1 MFDNINQL
9 KELISTPKKV
19 VITTHRGPD
28 GDAIGSSLGL
38 SHFLTGIG
46 HTATVITP
54 NDYASFLHWVPGN
67 NKVIVYEN
75 NETKATQITKSAD
88 VIFLLDFSQIS
99 RIDEFGSIVQSSN
112 AIKVMIDHHHGAD
125 FSLANLVYVDT
136 SSSSTAQLVYELIEA
151 MQMEHLI
158 TKNIA
163 ECLYLGIMTDTG
175 SFKYESTTS
184 KTHEITAKLVK
195 KGIENSKIHDLV
207 YDNSSVN
214 RIKLLEYC
222 LSSRLRIYKEKNSA
236 IISLNAKEL
245 NDFGFKNGDTEGFVN
260 YALAIK
266 GIKFAAFIAE
276 KEGISYFFWM
286 LAIVSFVLAAFSILM
301 APFIRKLM
309 HGVR

>member
-88 VIFLLDFSQIS
+88 LIFLLDFSQIS
-99 RIDEFGSIVQSSN
+99 RIDEFGSIVQSSSAN
-112 AIKVMIDHHHGAD
+112 KVMIDHHHGAD

-136 SSSSTAQLVYELIEA
+136 SSSSTSVVTVLRRTSFSCVERLIR
-151 MQMEHLI
+151 H
-158 TKNIA
+158 
-163 ECLYLGIMTDTG
+163 
-175 SFKYESTTS
+175 F
-184 KTHEITAKLVK
+184 
-195 KGIENSKIHDLV
+195 
-207 YDNSSVN
+207 
-214 RIKLLEYC
+214 
-222 LSSRLRIYKEKNSA
+222 
-236 IISLNAKEL
+236 
-245 NDFGFKNGDTEGFVN
+245 
-260 YALAIK
+260 
-266 GIKFAAFIAE
+266 
-276 KEGISYFFWM
+276 
-286 LAIVSFVLAAFSILM
+286 
-301 APFIRKLM
+301 P
-309 HGVR
+309 